1 MTLNYDFDIFD
12 LAPKTAPNDPELL
25 DFLSKAGWSKDD
37 SEGAVALFRHQDT
50 VDALCRAPDSLR
62 EYFLQS
68 GFGLN
73 TYDSGAPAGRYPLRD
88 EDARLAI
95 IERLTENA
103 GRNMLPCGAGEDD
116 FRLEDFIAQLAAARP
131 YEVALLQLPQD
142 AVSPA
147 IPKSVIPD
155 RDKARSSI
163 ASMTK
168 RVLGGIPLLRQ
179 FRRPQSII

>member
-12 LAPKTAPNDPELL
+12 LAPKGEPNDPELH
-25 DFLSKAGWSKDD
+25 DFLSKAGLSKDND
-37 SEGAVALFRHQDT
+37 EGAVALFRHQET
-50 VDALCRAPDSLR
+50 VDALCRAPESLR

-73 TYDSGAPAGRYPLRD
+73 TFDSGAPSGRYPVGD
-88 EDARLAI
+88 EDTRLAI

-103 GRNMLPCGAGEDD
+103 GRCILPQEPGKNA

-131 YEVALLQLPQD
+131 YKEVTVQYPQD

-147 IPKSVIPD
+147 TSKSASQDGD
-155 RDKARSSI
+155 RTRHSI

-168 RVLGGIPLLRQ
+168 RVLGGMPLLRQ
-179 FRRPQSII
+179 FRRPQSVI